1 MEEKLELQPCQPRQA
16 KDPRSFSPSF
26 ESGSNAKETLF
37 ARFCVHPFSLSF
49 FISFPISS
57 TLSSCFWLFF
67 SFTLFSLWISIR
79 ILGII
84 IGFIRDTHAGNI
96 SERKEKKKKVEFYPR
111 GIRSQITFSRT
122 VFRSIFLLFEGSST
136 PRPRSISPVASLGKK
151 ERTRPTIIHPLY
163 SPVSTHQTAI

>member
-67 SFTLFSLWISIR
+67 FFYTF
-79 ILGII
+79 
-84 IGFIRDTHAGNI
+84 FVMNFYTDTRNYNWFHSRYTRGEYLRAK
-96 SERKEKKKKVEFYPR
+96 RKKKKVEFYPR